1 MKWKSANNSMMLN
14 TEGIEGDLT
23 QAELVSLKKKKK
35 ELNKWNGENIQRY
48 NLRKLTRNR
57 LKCE

>member
-23 QAELVSLKKKKK
+23 QAELVSLKKKK